1 MSGAELSTTET
12 AGEPLPADEPGERRA
27 GWLASPRVQWLA
39 STWVRWTAGYAL
51 AGVVLYLCYLW
62 LSRTQPVISDGA
74 SNTLEAWD
82 MLHGNLLL
90 RGWTLS
96 DVSFY
101 VTELPEYM
109 IVELVR
115 GLGPDVMHVA
125 AAFTYT
131 VLVLLAGIVAK
142 GRTTGREAA
151 VRIVLASGLMLA
163 PSLGVS
169 VRLLLGQ
176 SDHIGTGVPL
186 LLTFLV
192 LDRAPRRWWV
202 PPLIGLMLSW
212 AVIGDRVSI
221 LVAVVPLVAVCA
233 LHAYQDRDRW
243 FAAAIGVAALVS
255 LGVASVVVHEITSHG
270 GFTMLP
276 LSTQFAS
283 TPALSG
289 NFWLTV
295 EGVLALYGA
304 DFFGMP
310 LHATAGFVLIHLAG
324 VALATWGVCRGVRR
338 FGRLNLLEQV
348 LTVAIVANIAAYLF
362 SSMPVTAWDS
372 RQMAAILPFGAV
384 LAARLLSADL
394 LRLRLVAPL
403 TAVLA
408 CYLAALGYGV
418 AQPAVA
424 AHGQDL
430 ADWLVAHHLTGG
442 ISAYDEGNILT
453 LDSKDKVQVRVVSW
467 QPGGPVPRHY
477 QSKASWFDPRT
488 NYANFVLVTKVDG
501 LPQVIPR
508 REIVAAFGP
517 PVTTYQYGSY
527 TIMVWNKNLL
537 AELHGPP
544 SASPGD
550 IGIKSHGDLWDNS
563 GMRETGTIREVAMTG
578 G

>member
-1 MSGAELSTTET
+1 MSGAGVSAPET
-12 AGEPLPADEPGERRA
+12 LDEAAPADGSGTRLRA
-27 GWLASPRVQWLA
+27 WLARS
-39 STWVRWTAGYAL
+39 WVRWTAGYAV

-62 LSRTQPVISDGA
+62 LSRTQPALSDGA

-82 MLHGNLLL
+82 MLHGNPLL
-90 RGWTLS
+90 RGWVLS

-101 VTELPEYM
+101 TTELPEYM
-109 IVELVR
+109 LVELIR

-142 GRTTGREAA
+142 GKATGREAA
-151 VRIVLASGLMLA
+151 VRIVLASGIMLA

-176 SDHIGTGVPL
+176 PDHIGTGVPL

-221 LVAVVPLVAVCA
+221 LVAVAPLVAVGA
-233 LHAYQDRDRW
+233 LHAYQDREDPERW
-243 FAAAIGVAALVS
+243 FPAAIAIAAIVS
-255 LGVASVVVHEITSHG
+255 LGVSVIVVHEITRHG
-270 GFTMLP
+270 GFTVLP
-276 LSTQFAS
+276 LDTQFAS
-283 TPALSG
+283 TAKLSG

-310 LHATAGFVLIHLAG
+310 LHVPAAFVLLHLAG
-324 VALATWGVCRGVRR
+324 VALATWGLCRGLRR
-338 FGRLNLLEQV
+338 FFRLGVLEQV
-348 LTVAIVANIAAYLF
+348 LTLAIVANIGAYLF

-384 LAARLLSADL
+384 LAARVLSADL
-394 LRLRLVAPL
+394 LRLRLVPPL
-403 TAVLA
+403 TALLA
-408 CYLAALGYGV
+408 CYVAALGYGV
-418 AQPAVA
+418 AQPAVPG
-424 AHGQDL
+424 HSQDL
-430 ADWLVAHHLTGG
+430 ADWLVAHHFTGG
-442 ISAYDEGNILT
+442 LASYDEGNILS
-453 LDSKDKVQVRVVSW
+453 LDSGGKVQVRVVSW
-467 QPGGPVPRHY
+467 LPGGPVPRLY
-477 QSKASWFDPRT
+477 QSETSWFDPST
-488 NYANFVLVTKVDG
+488 HYANFVLVPKVDG

-508 REIVAAFGP
+508 QEIVAAFGP
-517 PVTTYQYGSY
+517 PVATYQYGPY
-527 TIMVWNKNLL
+527 TIMAWNKNLL

-544 SASPGD
+544 SAKPGD
-550 IGIKSHGDLWDNS
+550 IGVK
-563 GMRETGTIREVAMTG
+563 
-578 G
+578 

>member
-1 MSGAELSTTET
+1 MSGAELSAEET
-12 AGEPLPADEPGERRA
+12 FAEPPTADEPGARR
-27 GWLASPRVQWLA
+27 GGRLSGSWVRWTASSWA
-39 STWVRWTAGYAL
+39 RWTAGYAL
-51 AGVVLYLCYLW
+51 AGLVLYICYLW

-131 VLVLLAGIVAK
+131 LLVLLAGVVAK
-142 GRTTGREAA
+142 GKATGREAA
-151 VRIVLASGLMLA
+151 VRILLASGLMLA

-176 SDHIGTGVPL
+176 PDHIGTGVPL

-192 LDRAPRRWWV
+192 LDRTPRRWWV

-221 LVAVVPLVAVCA
+221 LIAVVPVVAVCA
-233 LHAYQDRDRW
+233 LHTYQDRDRDRW
-243 FAAAIGVAALVS
+243 FAAATGVAALVS
-255 LGVASVVVHEITSHG
+255 LGVAAIVVHEITSHG

-310 LHATAGFVLIHLAG
+310 LHATTVLVLIHLAG

-338 FGRLNLLEQV
+338 FARLSVVEQV

-394 LRLRLVAPL
+394 LRLRLGPPL
-403 TAVLA
+403 AVLLA
-408 CYLAALGYGV
+408 GYLAALGYGV
-418 AQPAVA
+418 AQPAVP
-424 AHGQDL
+424 AHSQDL
-430 ADWLVAHHLTGG
+430 ADWLIAHRLTGG

-453 LDSKDKVQVRVVSW
+453 LDSKGKVQVRVVSW

-477 QSKASWFDPRT
+477 QSKASWFDPLT

-517 PVTTYQYGSY
+517 PATTYQYGPY

-537 AELHGPP
+537 TELHGPP

-550 IGIKSHGDLWDNS
+550 IGIKPHALR
-563 GMRETGTIREVAMTG
+563 MRQ
-578 G
+578 